1 MTVPARKSAGT
12 TKKEEL
18 AGLTEKVSDSLQKTN
33 YKTFFFLI
41 LFSFLFVPSDRQLRL
56 PELMGFFYRK
66 AKEIDKK
73 GADMKFHRRKKNVDL
88 TILEI
93 TKNHEREKMPRPVI
107 FRSAADYNR
116 QKSKNET
123 RRLIYDT

>member
-1 MTVPARKSAGT
+1 
-12 TKKEEL
+12 
-18 AGLTEKVSDSLQKTN
+18 
-33 YKTFFFLI
+33 
-41 LFSFLFVPSDRQLRL
+41 
-56 PELMGFFYRK
+56 
-66 AKEIDKK
+66 
-73 GADMKFHRRKKNVDL
+73 MKFHRRKKNVDL

-93 TKNHEREKMPRPVI
+93 TKNHEREIMPRPVI

>member
-1 MTVPARKSAGT
+1 
-12 TKKEEL
+12 
-18 AGLTEKVSDSLQKTN
+18 
-33 YKTFFFLI
+33 
-41 LFSFLFVPSDRQLRL
+41 
-56 PELMGFFYRK
+56 MGFFYRK
-66 AKEIDKK
+66 AKEKDKK

-93 TKNHEREKMPRPVI
+93 TKNHEREIMPRPVI